1 MEMGK
6 LQYDCFESIFLN
18 WKQVISLMVWRIL
31 CGWKLKFKVET
42 VKAQIKPP
50 LKLVQKLEFLFRLA
64 TNDLCFKWVIYQKNR
79 NGEKSLYLEFG
90 VIWRRV
96 EVIWHQNFI
105 AIVLKKMENW
115 AAFLGLQG
123 NYQLLNKLKNI
134 IWS

>member
-6 LQYDCFESIFLN
+6 LQYDFFESIFLN

-64 TNDLCFKWVIYQKNR
+64 TNDLRFKWVIYQKNR

-90 VIWRRV
+90 VIWRKV
-96 EVIWHQNFI
+96 EVIWHQFFYRNCSKEDEEM
-105 AIVLKKMENW
+105 V
-115 AAFLGLQG
+115 AFLDLQE